1 MNSRLDTI
9 QAAILQIKFNA
20 FIKYELENSNNVAME
35 YTKLLSQADKIIV
48 TPHISK
54 GYLSGWAQYTIICK
68 DKINRENIQSELNKY
83 GIPSMVYYAKGLHE
97 QTAFKNKTS
106 LYVDLKNTG
115 YLTSRVLSLPMHPY
129 MDKEQIK
136 MVCDI
141 ILNTN

>member
-1 MNSRLDTI
+1 
-9 QAAILQIKFNA
+9 
-20 FIKYELENSNNVAME
+20 
-35 YTKLLSQADKIIV
+35 
-48 TPHISK
+48 
-54 GYLSGWAQYTIICK
+54 
-68 DKINRENIQSELNKY
+68 
-83 GIPSMVYYAKGLHE
+83 MVYYAKGLHE

>member
-20 FIKYELENSNNVAME
+20 FIKYELKNSNNVAIE
-35 YTKLLSQADKIIV
+35 YTKLLNQADKIIV

-68 DKINRENIQSELNKY
+68 DKITRENIKSELNKY

-97 QTAFKNKTS
+97 QIAFKNNTS
-106 LYVDLKNTG
+106 LYVDLKNTD

-129 MDKEQIK
+129 MDEGQIK
-136 MVCDI
+136 MVCSI
-141 ILNTN
+141 ILNIN